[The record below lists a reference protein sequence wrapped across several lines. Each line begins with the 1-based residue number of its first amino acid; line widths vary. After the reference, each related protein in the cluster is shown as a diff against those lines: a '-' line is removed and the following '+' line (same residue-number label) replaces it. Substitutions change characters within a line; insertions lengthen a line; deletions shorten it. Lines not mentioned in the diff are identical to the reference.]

1 MQFANYLKPV
11 YIFHLILFLSFS
23 ISVNNLIVLSYIN
36 LAFYIIAHITIIYLS
51 FYFFNF
57 LLFFIFFLYGIFF
70 DIILLNNFGPHL
82 LVFISFLLLVYFLKT
97 KLISLNQ
104 KNILYLVIILT
115 FMMLILEMILA
126 EIILNYSF
134 VKNQFFKITITNA
147 IIILPIIFIFNKI
160 DKK

>member
-126 EIILNYSF
+126 EIILNYNF
-134 VKNQFFKITITNA
+134 GKNQFFKITITNA

>member
-70 DIILLNNFGPHL
+70 DIILLNNIGPHL
-82 LVFISFLLLVYFLKT
+82 LVFISFLLIVYFLKT
-97 KLISLNQ
+97 KLISLSQ
-104 KNILYLVIILT
+104 KNILYLVVVLT

>member
-70 DIILLNNFGPHL
+70 DIILLNNIGPHL

-97 KLISLNQ
+97 KLISLSQ
-104 KNILYLVIILT
+104 KNILYLVVVLT